1 MCIVHYRK
9 NRLLCAECVIC
20 SNKNAF
26 RERLKMA
33 IDVDFWPDFE
43 PFRLPSIHWTFS
55 VSHCRISFCINI
67 SQTDRMLS
75 CGYQTDCHRKWCMMR
90 LTRDSLTD
98 TTAGIHFDR
107 YFPVRLHVMHRTVLP
122 RPFCLFVCLSNVC
135 IWQND
140 RNLCPHSYTTW
151 KIIHPSFLT
160 RRMVGGGTPSTWN
173 FGANW
178 PWPCWSENVCYK
190 VSLCEY
196 CQRQSCKAFTGL
208 SIYAKLISGER
219 SHKGKFSC

>member
-107 YFPVRLHVMHRTVLP
+107 YFSRATACNAPHGIAKAFLS
-122 RPFCLFVCLSNVC
+122 VCLSVKRVHLTKR
-135 IWQND
+135 QK
-140 RNLCPHSYTTW
+140 PVPT
-151 KIIHPSFLT
+151 FLYH
-160 RRMVGGGTPSTWN
+160 VKDYS
-173 FGANW
+173 
-178 PWPCWSENVCYK
+178 S
-190 VSLCEY
+190 
-196 CQRQSCKAFTGL
+196 
-208 SIYAKLISGER
+208 
-219 SHKGKFSC
+219 